1 MLFVLLHSGLF
12 LHVHDNKI
20 YITIYAWSFDF
31 LDCKVALFLF
41 GKSDFVSELV
51 GFC

>member
-1 MLFVLLHSGLF
+1 MYAFCLFSKHSGLF
-12 LHVHDNKI
+12 LHVHD
-20 YITIYAWSFDF
+20 SFDF

-51 GFC
+51 GLC